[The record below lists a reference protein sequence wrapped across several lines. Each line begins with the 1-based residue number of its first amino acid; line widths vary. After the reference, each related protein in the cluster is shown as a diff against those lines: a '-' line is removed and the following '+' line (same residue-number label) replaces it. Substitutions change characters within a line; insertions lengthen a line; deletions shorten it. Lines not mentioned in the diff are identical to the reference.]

1 MASIVDTSARTAAAG
16 AELGQAGRIM
26 PASSEDW
33 RAFRTR
39 HGHAAVLDGLFESD
53 VIGLALFDLD
63 QARTLRANDRL
74 LKLLDAS
81 RAEFEGGER
90 TCRTAT
96 PARFRALDGAAL
108 RQAAEGGRWAP
119 YEKEYL
125 HRDGRRVPVRLTSAP
140 MPGLPRLIVCCV
152 EDLTD
157 RHRAEEQL
165 RALQSE
171 IEQLSRQSAMITM
184 ASIVVHEVAQPMIA
198 VSNALSALEQLLTA
212 HADPDDPRIARSLAL
227 ARRQS
232 DRAGDLLQ
240 RVRRFAAPDRRG
252 ARALPVRELVEEA
265 AAIALHRCPD
275 IELRVSTSSQA
286 RHVRG
291 DPLQVQQVLLHLIRN
306 AAEAL
311 EGRGRISVDI
321 ARADELVEIAI
332 ADDGPGFAAGTR
344 DRAFDPF
351 SSTKAGST
359 GLGLAICREI
369 VERHGG
375 TIAIDALASGARIVF
390 TLPHQQ
396 AVE

>member
-1 MASIVDTSARTAAAG
+1 MASIVDMGARWADPDARLGKAGTA
-16 AELGQAGRIM
+16 M
-26 PASSEDW
+26 PASSDDW

-53 VIGLALFDLD
+53 AMGLALFDLE
-63 QARTLRANDRL
+63 QQRTLRANDHL
-74 LKLLDAS
+74 LKLLDAT
-81 RAEFEGGER
+81 RPEFERGER

-96 PARFRALDGAAL
+96 PARFRQLDATAI
-108 RQAAEGGRWAP
+108 RQAAEAGRWAP

-140 MPGLPRLIVCCV
+140 MPGLPRLVVCCV
-152 EDLTD
+152 EDLTEQ
-157 RHRAEEQL
+157 RRAETQL
-165 RALQSE
+165 RALQNE

-198 VSNALSALEQLLTA
+198 VSNALATLEHLLGSDA
-212 HADPDDPRIARSLAL
+212 GPGDARVARSLAL

-252 ARALPVRELVEEA
+252 ARPLPVRELVEEA
-265 AAIALHRCPD
+265 AAIALHRCPGID
-275 IELRVSTSSQA
+275 LRVSTSSQA
-286 RHVRG
+286 QHVRG
-291 DPLQVQQVLLHLIRN
+291 DPIQVQQVFLHLIRN

-311 EGRGRISVDI
+311 DGHGRISVDI
-321 ARADELVEIAI
+321 TRAGELVEIAI
-332 ADDGPGFAAGTR
+332 ADDGPGFPAGTR
-344 DRAFDPF
+344 VHAFDPF

-375 TIAIDALASGARIVF
+375 TIAIDAQAPGARIVF
-390 TLPHQQ
+390 TLPYQQ
-396 AVE
+396 GAD